1 VSSILDLS
9 HQFELGDR
17 AYLDGAAH
25 GPMPRRS
32 LAAARSALDL
42 KRDPSALEDA
52 EYFRLP
58 DRIRAASAGLL
69 HCAPESIA
77 VATGASH
84 GISLVACGLDW
95 EPGDHVVVPTGSF
108 PAIALPWR
116 DLARRGVDVDFV
128 QPDAVVDTIRADTR
142 VVAVGHV
149 NFATGRR
156 LDLTAIGARCG
167 EVGALF
173 LVDAS
178 QSLGVVPVDVIRC
191 GAAVVAVAGYKWLLS
206 PYGTGV
212 TYVQPDWVERLR
224 LATFNWTTIVGA
236 DDFNKLADLEPRQRP
251 GAIRFD
257 APETAAF
264 IHGCALA
271 ESLEFLG
278 EIGVEAINHHVTA
291 LLDRL
296 FDGLPKTTAVE
307 SSLVAAHRS
316 SIARLVPEGNV
327 RAMYAALYSAGIKV
341 SLREGGLRVAP
352 GVWNTVEDIDR
363 LLAVLREEPARTA
376 R

>member
-1 VSSILDLS
+1 MLDLRD
-9 HQFELGDR
+9 QFDLRDR
-17 AYLDGAAH
+17 VYLDGAAH

-32 LAAARSALDL
+32 LEAAQRAIDS
-42 KRDPSALEDA
+42 KRDPSALEDS

-58 DRIRAASAGLL
+58 DRIRAAAAKLL
-69 HCAPESIA
+69 HCGPENIA

-95 EPGDHVVVPTGSF
+95 RSGDHVVVPGDAF
-108 PAIALPWR
+108 PAITLPWR
-116 DLARRGVDVDFV
+116 DLAQRGIDVDFV
-128 QPDAVVDTIRADTR
+128 DSDVVVDAIRGDTR

-156 LDLTAIGARCG
+156 LDLAEIGARCQA
-167 EVGALF
+167 VGALF

-178 QSLGVVPVDVIRC
+178 QSLGVVPVDAIRC
-191 GAAVVAVAGYKWLLS
+191 GAAVIAVAGYKWLLA

-212 TYVQPDWVERLR
+212 TYVHPDWVERFR
-224 LATFNWTTIVGA
+224 LPTFNWATIVGA
-236 DDFNKLADLEPRQRP
+236 DDFNKLVDLKPRHRP

-257 APETAAF
+257 VPEAAAF
-264 IHGCALA
+264 VQGYALA

-278 EIGVEAINHHVTA
+278 EVGVEQISAHVTV

-296 FDGLPKTTAVE
+296 FGGLPRTVTVE
-307 SSLVAAHRS
+307 SPREPAQRS
-316 SIARLVPEGNV
+316 SIVRLVPQGDV
-327 RAMYAALYSAGIKV
+327 RATYERLYSAGIKV

-352 GVWNTVEDIDR
+352 GVWNAAEDIDR
-363 LLAVLREEPARTA
+363 LLAVLDN
-376 R
+376 